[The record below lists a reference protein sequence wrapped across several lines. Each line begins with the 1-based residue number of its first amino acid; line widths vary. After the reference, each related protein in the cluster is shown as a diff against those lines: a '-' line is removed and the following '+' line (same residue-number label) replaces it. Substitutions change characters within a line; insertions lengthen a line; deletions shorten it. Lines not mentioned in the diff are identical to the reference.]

1 MGKHVQSIDSKLL
14 SRVYGQGSGW
24 VFTPNHFQGI
34 GSRDAIASA
43 LKRHKKA
50 GTIRQLTF
58 GLYDYPRQHASL
70 GLLNPTAD
78 AVAKALAGRDAA
90 RLQPSGAYAANLLGL
105 SDQIPMKVVFLTDG
119 PTRSVK
125 LGKQT
130 ITLKRTTPK
139 NMATTGKSSGLVIQA
154 LRHLGQRHVD
164 DSLIVQ
170 LRARL
175 TDDDKKQLLKD
186 LTYAPAWVADVMR
199 RIATPKTS

>member
-14 SRVYGQGSGW
+14 SRVYGQGRGW

-78 AVAKALAGRDAA
+78 AVAKALAGRYAA
-90 RLQPSGAYAANLLGL
+90 RLQPSWAYAANLLGL

>member
-14 SRVYGQGSGW
+14 SRVYGQGRGW